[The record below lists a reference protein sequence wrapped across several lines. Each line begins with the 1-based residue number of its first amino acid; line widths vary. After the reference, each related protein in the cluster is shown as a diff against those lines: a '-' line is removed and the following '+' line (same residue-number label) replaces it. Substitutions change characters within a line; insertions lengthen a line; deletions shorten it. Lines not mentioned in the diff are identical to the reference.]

1 MDISS
6 TFNAGLQGFQRATQ
20 DANQAASE
28 IASADLFNQSASDI
42 AREGQTTSPINVN
55 QQQPTNLTESIVDLR
70 VAEVQARASAE
81 VIQTADEVLGTLLD
95 VRV

>member
-28 IASADLFNQSASDI
+28 IASADLFNRSAGDS
-42 AREGQTTSPINVN
+42 AQVEQALNGASAN
-55 QQQPTNLTESIVDLR
+55 QQQPANLTESIVDLR